1 MGQRAIIMETAG
13 HGAWANIVVDADDQE
28 VAAIDHLQRTLGE
41 LPGEVVTVRALI
53 SRFEICHFKVKE
65 HYGHILESIAA
76 LSPVVDP
83 QRIGSVHP
91 RQGGDSWMKDT
102 TGRSEVGMQYVLALR
117 SWLGEEASRDLEGL
131 AEVQELV
138 DASLGE
144 KSDEKIRLV
153 NLLRDRLL
161 DRDLEK
167 HLSGGELSG
176 LKLQLLSCDIC
187 HYAFP
192 QNLKQA
198 IRAIGKLQPA
208 SDFEGCGSAN
218 AEVTSFARLEFGTL
232 SAWLA
237 GKDPEDDLDLGER
250 TRTKVWLA
258 ACLAKTLKQ
267 HVRLD
272 MALPSLGP

>member
-1 MGQRAIIMETAG
+1 METAG
-13 HGAWANIVVDADDQE
+13 HGAWANIVVDADDRE
-28 VAAIDHLQRTLGE
+28 VAAIDRLQRTLGE
-41 LPGEVVTVRALI
+41 LPGEVVTVRELI
-53 SRFEICHFKVKE
+53 SQFEICHFKVKE
-65 HYGHILESIAA
+65 HYGHIIESIAA
-76 LSPVVDP
+76 GSPAVDP

-91 RQGGDSWMKDT
+91 RRGGDAWMKDT

-117 SWLGEEASRDLEGL
+117 SWLGEEKSRNLEGL

-138 DASLGE
+138 DTSLGE
-144 KSDEKIRLV
+144 KGDEKMRLV
-153 NLLRDRLL
+153 NLLLDRLL
-161 DRDLEK
+161 DRDLER

-176 LKLQLLSCDIC
+176 LKLLSCDIC

-218 AEVTSFARLEFGTL
+218 AEVTSFARQKFGML
-232 SAWLA
+232 SAW
-237 GKDPEDDLDLGER
+237 
-250 TRTKVWLA
+250 
-258 ACLAKTLKQ
+258 LAKTLKQ

-272 MALPSLGP
+272 MALSSLGP